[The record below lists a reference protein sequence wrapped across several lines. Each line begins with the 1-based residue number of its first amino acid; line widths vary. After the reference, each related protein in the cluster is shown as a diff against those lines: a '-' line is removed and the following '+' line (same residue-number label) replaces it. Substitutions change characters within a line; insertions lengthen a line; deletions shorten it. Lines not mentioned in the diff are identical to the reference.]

1 MKALVSAI
9 RSNSGVRRASDRAA
23 RLIRR
28 ERTRLLANGLN
39 TLAMSSIA
47 AAATAPFVAAFLGV
61 PQSVGAGLFAAAVM
75 IRLASGVALHLAA
88 RYVMGGL
95 RR

>member
-1 MKALVSAI
+1 M
-9 RSNSGVRRASDRAA
+9 SGGSLGIGPRQHLA
-23 RLIRR
+23 RVARIVRR

-61 PQSVGAGLFAAAVM
+61 PNSVSAGLFAAAVL

>member
-1 MKALVSAI
+1 MRALVSAI
-9 RSNSGVRRASDRAA
+9 RSSSGVQRASDRAA

-47 AAATAPFVAAFLGV
+47 AGATTPLVAALLGV
-61 PQSVGAGLFAAAVM
+61 PTSISAGVLAAAVALR
-75 IRLASGVALHLAA
+75 IGSGIALHLAA
-88 RYVMGGL
+88 RYVVGGL
-95 RR
+95 QR

>member
-1 MKALVSAI
+1 MSLQSIALT
-9 RSNSGVRRASDRAA
+9 RRL
-23 RLIRR
+23 RLVRR

-47 AAATAPFVAAFLGV
+47 AGATIPVVAAWAGV
-61 PQSVGAGLFAAAVM
+61 PSPVSAGVLAAAVALR
-75 IRLASGVALHLAA
+75 IGSGVALHLAA
-88 RYVMGGL
+88 RYVVGGL